1 MNALLEL
8 SQQKDSAGIGFEDT
22 GGDLELCDLNMTSPE
37 GSSPVPKI
45 VGKVKTSSRFA
56 SIGWTPGSGAV
67 AVKYPMGLIAGGM
80 TDGTVHVWNAKAIL
94 ENKEGALVAT
104 IKQHSGGAVKALQ
117 FSTLAPN
124 MMATGGSDGQVL
136 ITNLDNPSQPVVTM
150 PGTEPSK
157 GAEVTKLAWNTQVA
171 HIIAAAAGD
180 GSVTIW
186 DTAAKKPWCRVQ
198 AESSGIPISDL
209 QWNPT
214 QGLHLVTASGDD
226 RNPLLK
232 LWDLRAST
240 TMPLAT
246 LSGHS
251 QGILSLA
258 WCPHDDT
265 LLVS

>member
-1 MNALLEL
+1 M
-8 SQQKDSAGIGFEDT
+8 
-22 GGDLELCDLNMTSPE
+22 ELCDLNITCPD
-37 GSSPVPKI
+37 GSSPVPRI
-45 VGKVKTSSRFA
+45 VGTVKTNSRFA

-67 AVKYPMGLIAGGM
+67 VKSFPLGLVAGGM
-80 TDGTVHVWNAKAIL
+80 TDGTVHVWNPQAIL
-94 ENKEGALVAT
+94 NKQANSLVAT
-104 IKQHSGGAVKALQ
+104 IKKHSGGAIKALS
-117 FSTLAPN
+117 FSTLSPN
-124 MMATGGSDGQVL
+124 MLATGGSDGQVL
-136 ITNLDNPSQPVVTM
+136 ITNLDNPSSPVTTM

-157 GAEVTKLAWNTQVA
+157 GPEVTKLAWNTQVA
-171 HIIAAAAGD
+171 HIVAAAAGD

-186 DTAAKKPWCRVQ
+186 DLNAKKPWCRVQ

-246 LSGHS
+246 LSGHT
-251 QGILSLA
+251 QGILGLA
-258 WCPHDDT
+258 WCPHDET
-265 LLVS
+265 LLMS

>member
-1 MNALLEL
+1 
-8 SQQKDSAGIGFEDT
+8 
-22 GGDLELCDLNMTSPE
+22 LELCDLNMTCPE
-37 GSSPVPKI
+37 GSSPTPRI
-45 VGKVKTSSRFA
+45 VGTVKTTSRFA
-56 SIGWTPGSGAV
+56 SIDWTPGSEAV
-67 AVKYPMGLIAGGM
+67 AERFPMGLIAGGM
-80 TDGTVHVWNAKAIL
+80 SDGTVHVWNPQAIL
-94 ENKEGALVAT
+94 NNEEGALVAT
-104 IKQHSGGAVKALQ
+104 IPKHSSGAVKALQ
-117 FSTLAPN
+117 FSILSPN
-124 MMATGGSDGQVL
+124 TMATGGSDGQVF
-136 ITNLDNPSQPVVTM
+136 ITNLDNPSHPVVTM

-157 GAEVTKLAWNTQVA
+157 GAEITKLAWNTQVA
-171 HIIAAAAGD
+171 HILAAAAGD

-186 DTAAKKPWCRVQ
+186 DLNAKKPWCRVQ

-246 LSGHS
+246 LSGHT
-251 QGILSLA
+251 QGILGLA

-265 LLVS
+265 LLMS